1 MAPEGLSTEE
11 QWSCESAIHSLLQG
25 TSLLGSSQTEVHAMN
40 GSCQQLDESNEPRG
54 RWLWA
59 PLPDRRCWSLLA
71 MIFCCWLAQ
80 PLVAQ
85 TALNEELTIS
95 SGVPTE
101 TEIRVFNSG
110 LLYVSHV
117 ETGAVHIQQGI
128 PFDEGT
134 TSLQSTVAAEQRHP
148 AISISLSGA
157 LTVIYEESD
166 PSSSVGSAIVY
177 RSSVGGGF
185 APPVELIP
193 DPLDDEGPRV
203 AAPAGFD
210 GRDVIWTR
218 RTGQTSQVVF
228 SQNLST
234 EEIVAEGEDPD
245 LASLDGINHQIAFV
259 RNAAV
264 YHIGRANGQ
273 WGTETQISSNLANP
287 TDPHIACDLSGAVHI
302 AFLASG
308 AAWYVRKAPGGG
320 FTAPIE
326 VSTGVTD
333 VSEVGLAVGEAG
345 NVSLFY
351 ISQGDIWHRA
361 GAVGI
366 FGPITNLSQ
375 TPADPE
381 DLLAVAIDSLDSFH
395 LIYRRGGLL
404 RYRNSVTP
412 PAASFVTSPGV
423 GEFPL
428 EVEFVDF
435 STGVIESWH
444 WDLGDGTTSTEQQ
457 PLHVYDDE
465 GTYEVTLTV
474 SGPGGTDSLTIADA
488 VIVGPP
494 SNVMR
499 IPSILV
505 IQSQPDVVIPVLATH
520 PEPAQG
526 YQIGLTWD
534 SDALLFYEA
543 TIIGTAVEALAP
555 DFLVVNEVP
564 GPNGAE
570 GLTMGAIFSTI
581 PPLDGRTLAP
591 GVDQRILHLR
601 FDVQTDANPN
611 EATVIQFDD
620 TIGRPPILNIFTVA
634 GTSRR
639 PFLIDGEVFVDP
651 FVFPPP
657 VPFLRG
663 DVDGD
668 SQVLITDAVLVLQF
682 LFSGG
687 AAPACFDA
695 ADVNDSGSIDLA
707 DPIGLLGYLFIFTN
721 PPAYPWPSS
730 GFDGTEDDL
739 GDC

>member
-1 MAPEGLSTEE
+1 MS
-11 QWSCESAIHSLLQG
+11 G
-25 TSLLGSSQTEVHAMN
+25 T
-40 GSCQQLDESNEPRG
+40 CQLPSGANQPRG
-54 RWLWA
+54 GLLCG
-59 PLPDRRCWSLLA
+59 PLRQIAHLEYWSWSLLA
-71 MIFCCWLAQ
+71 LSFLCSLA
-80 PLVAQ
+80 PPIKAQ

-101 TEIRVFNSG
+101 SEIRVFNSG

-117 ETGAVHIQQGI
+117 EAGAAHIQQGV
-128 PFDEGT
+128 PFTGGA
-134 TSLQSTVAAEQRHP
+134 TSLQSSVTAEQRHP
-148 AISISLSGA
+148 AISVSLSGV

-166 PSSSVGSAIVY
+166 PSSGAGSAIVY

-185 APPVELIP
+185 APPVELVP
-193 DPLDDEGPRV
+193 NPLDDEGPRM
-203 AAPAGFD
+203 AAPTGFD
-210 GRDVIWTR
+210 GRDVVWTR
-218 RTGQTSQVVF
+218 RNGPSSQVVF
-228 SQNLST
+228 SQNLAT
-234 EEIVAEGEDPD
+234 EEIVAQGEDPD
-245 LASLDGINHQIAFV
+245 LASQDGVTHQVAFV
-259 RNAAV
+259 RNGAV
-264 YHIGRANGQ
+264 YHISRVNGV
-273 WGTETQISSNLANP
+273 WGTETQISGALANP

-308 AAWYVRKAPGGG
+308 TAWYVRKAPGGG

-333 VSEVGLAVGEAG
+333 ASEVGLAVGEAG

-351 ISQGDIWHRA
+351 LSQGDIWHRA

-366 FGPITNLSQ
+366 FGPIENLSQ

-381 DLLAVAIDSLDSFH
+381 EILSVAIDQLGSFH
-395 LIYRRGGLL
+395 LVYRRDGLL

-412 PAASFVTSPGV
+412 PAASFVTTPGV

-435 STGVIESWH
+435 STGVIET
-444 WDLGDGTTSTEQQ
+444 WDWDFGDGTTSTEQQ
-457 PLHVYDDE
+457 PTHTYQDE
-465 GTYEVTLTV
+465 GTYAVSLTV
-474 SGPGGTDSLTIADA
+474 SGPGGTDSVTIADA
-488 VIVGPP
+488 VVVGPP
-494 SNVMR
+494 SNVMK

-534 SDALLFYEA
+534 SSALLFQEA

-555 DFLVVNEVP
+555 DFLVVNELP

-591 GVDQRILHLR
+591 GVEQRILHLR
-601 FDVQTDANPN
+601 YDVRTDASPN
-611 EATVIQFDD
+611 EVTMIEFDD

-639 PFLIDGEVFVDP
+639 PFLIDGEVLVEP

-657 VPFLRG
+657 APFLRG

-668 SQVLITDAVLVLQF
+668 LQVLITDAVLILQF

-687 AAPACFDA
+687 GAPACFDA
-695 ADVNDSGSIDLA
+695 ADINDSGSIDLA

-721 PPAYPWPSS
+721 PPAYPWPTS
-730 GFDGTEDDL
+730 GYDGTEDDL